1 MNYDSE
7 AIRKAYPNAVVIH
20 DDVGVFEQTGTDEND
35 DAILKEIVIDQTL
48 VDAAR
53 ETLDAESVAMDYIRK
68 RTGSDGTTD
77 TIYLTIEQQLDM
89 QYWDLIN
96 GTTTWKDH
104 ITAVK
109 TKYPKPSN

>member
-53 ETLDAESVAMDYIRK
+53 ETLNAESVAIDYVRK

-77 TIYLTIEQQLDM
+77 TLPAQL
-89 QYWDLIN
+89 LI
-96 GTTTWKDH
+96 GLK
-104 ITAVK
+104 
-109 TKYPKPSN
+109 

>member
-1 MNYDSE
+1 M
-7 AIRKAYPNAVVIH
+7 
-20 DDVGVFEQTGTDEND
+20 
-35 DAILKEIVIDQTL
+35 KEIVIDQTL

-53 ETLDAESVAMDYIRK
+53 EILDAESVAMDYIRK

-96 GTTTWKDH
+96 
-104 ITAVK
+104 APNNLERSYNCCK